1 MFDLMGAIRQR
12 RKAQTT
18 PLADSAE
25 TAESPQPRAGELA
38 EGLRRTADNCGPGIF
53 SATLR
58 KNPQTP
64 KTSEPPKTKG
74 CREFS
79 ANPQNPQTLAGKNG
93 QNPDTVLMEI
103 ATTLKADAHMLRALL
118 SDDDIQA
125 IAENC
130 PGYDRARLADYF
142 RLMEAHGKPLYDID
156 HHLTQLARQGT
167 ARSRQKAR
175 QDKEHEQAWR
185 AAHDRFIDHVMK
197 PCPDCYAPRARY
209 CPTGATLRRA
219 YLETLNNTTQP
230 EY

>member
-12 RKAQTT
+12 QKGQTP

-25 TAESPQPRAGELA
+25 TAESPQPRGGELA
-38 EGLRRTADNCGPGIF
+38 EGLRKTADNCGPGIF

-79 ANPQNPQTLAGKNG
+79 ANPQNPQPLAGKER
-93 QNPDTVLMEI
+93 QNPDAVLLEI
-103 ATTLKADAHMLRALL
+103 ARTLKADFHMLRALL
-118 SDDDIQA
+118 SDDDMQA

-130 PGYDRARLADYF
+130 PGYERARLADYF
-142 RLMEAHGKPLYDID
+142 RLMESHGKPLYDID
-156 HHLTQLARQGT
+156 HHLNQMERQSAT
-167 ARSRQKAR
+167 RNRQKAR
-175 QDKEHEQAWR
+175 QGIEHEQAWR
-185 AAHDRFIDHVMK
+185 AAHDGLIDHVMK

-219 YLETLNNTTQP
+219 YLEALNSTTQP
-230 EY
+230 EH

>member
-12 RKAQTT
+12 RKAKTP

-38 EGLRRTADNCGPGIF
+38 EGLRKTADNCGPGIF

-64 KTSEPPKTKG
+64 KASEPPETKG

-93 QNPDTVLMEI
+93 QNPDAVLMEI

-118 SDDDIQA
+118 SDDDMQA

-130 PGYDRARLADYF
+130 PGYDLARLADYF
-142 RLMEAHGKPLYDID
+142 RLMEAHGKPLHDVE
-156 HHLTQLARQGT
+156 HHLTQLVRQGT
-167 ARSRQKAR
+167 ARNRQKAR
-175 QDKEHEQAWR
+175 QGKELERVWR
-185 AAHDRFIDHVMK
+185 AAHESFLNHAMA
-197 PCPDCYAPRARY
+197 CPACNAPQGRY
-209 CPTGATLRRA
+209 CHTGAAFRRA
-219 YLETLNNTTQP
+219 YLQAYQNTDQP
-230 EY
+230 EQ